1 MSTINDPSTQ
11 PVTQVTFTRSA
22 KRLSIGKVLY
32 PSNSLFPDSV
42 EISAAARQMAGL
54 DETQTGSMLS
64 SEKKLAIGSKDHEA
78 FQDLM
83 DKVKRSKSELT
94 SRIKSVLDSKSISLV
109 DRDALKI
116 EVGKNGKIV
125 VGGISDAQTARRVE
139 KALNGE
145 NGLADAILAY
155 QKDEKQLSAQTKEY
169 TGCSLYE
176 LTSTTMGK
184 VNERIRSEVESSV
197 NSKLNTEFYTNFGF
211 LGDDEEI
218 INRFDAEQLAF
229 TSGIDFSAEV
239 NVMSDPEGNLKSC
252 MNDLAGS
259 IKEEFASLNDKIV
272 KRFEAQGV
280 KLDKGT
286 REQLLLDLKKVQI
299 SVNSDGDITINGT
312 LSSDEETNAKGI
324 ALIEKLAYAM
334 LTDTSNSY
342 HVNIFSAASQS
353 LLQRH
358 AEQNGGDKYDLV
370 VTELTAGNRV
380 NIRTTESQNKNS
392 KYTDTKDVLF
402 RSQARVL
409 RS

>member
-1 MSTINDPSTQ
+1 MSTIHDPSTQ

-22 KRLSIGKVLY
+22 KRVSISKVIY

-54 DETQTGSMLS
+54 DETQTGSMLQ
-64 SEKKLAIGSKDHEA
+64 SEKNLAIGSKEHEA
-78 FQDLM
+78 FQNLM
-83 DKVKRSKSELT
+83 DKVKRNKSELT
-94 SRIKSVLDSKSISLV
+94 SRIKSVLDSKNISLA
-109 DRDALKI
+109 DRDAMKI
-116 EVGKNGKIV
+116 EVGKHGKIV
-125 VGGISDAQTARRVE
+125 VGGISDAQTARRME

-155 QKDEKQLSAQTKEY
+155 QKDEKELSARTKEY

-197 NSKLNTEFYTNFGF
+197 NSKLNADFYTNFGF

-229 TSGIDFSAEV
+229 NDGIDFSAEV
-239 NVMSDPEGNLKSC
+239 NVMSDPEGNIKSC
-252 MNDLAGS
+252 ISNLADS
-259 IKEEFASLNDKIV
+259 IKEEFASLNDEIV
-272 KRFEAQGV
+272 KRFEAGGV
-280 KLDKGT
+280 KLDKAT

-299 SVNSDGDITINGT
+299 SINSDGDIAIDGT
-312 LSSDEETNAKGI
+312 LSTDEETNAKGI

-334 LTDTSNSY
+334 LTDMSNSY

-353 LLQRH
+353 LLQRQ
-358 AEQNGGDKYDLV
+358 AEQDGGDKYDLV
-370 VTELTAGNRV
+370 VAKLSAGNKIT
-380 NIRTTESQNKNS
+380 IRTTESQNKNS
-392 KYTDTKDVLF
+392 KYIDTKDVLF
-402 RSQARVL
+402 RSQAGVL